1 MNKKSI
7 LKTLL
12 LAGSIYFTSVAIVH
26 FLGIKIPVLYI
37 YYDIPSNAYQDRII
51 SVLCFAFAIFLFA
64 GYKIFEQNFIIVK
77 YIVLAGFVA
86 VLGLYVNNF
95 ISAENLKMNLIYWLE
110 IAIIGIYEI
119 LLFIFYKF
127 VKRSFNI

>member
-7 LKTLL
+7 LRTLL
-12 LAGSIYFTSVAIVH
+12 LAGSIYFTSVALVH

-95 ISAENLKMNLIYWLE
+95 ISAENLKTNLIYWLE
-110 IAIIGIYEI
+110 ITILAIY
-119 LLFIFYKF
+119 LVFLFIFMKIQ
-127 VKRSFNI
+127 SES